1 MNTMMKTM
9 KLVAVSS
16 MLAFTLGCAHHGK
29 KCGDK
34 AQCDMKKKERCEG
47 KQCDMKKGKKS
58 CCNGAKKADKKS

>member
-1 MNTMMKTM
+1 MMKTM

-34 AQCDMKKKERCEG
+34 AQFDMKKKERCEG
-47 KQCDMKKGKKS
+47 KQCDMKKKS
-58 CCNGAKKADKKS
+58 CCKGAKKADKKS